1 MRTLYQNLLIG
12 WLALA
17 VLSLTMV
24 NGNLNEV
31 TEPIGQSSLVN
42 AAEVAAETTF
52 HHEEYHPLWVSEKIG
67 RSMIPRWNTIQW

>member
-1 MRTLYQNLLIG
+1 MRTLYQKLLIG

-17 VLSLTMV
+17 VLSLTLAT
-24 NGNLNEV
+24 GTLKKV
-31 TEPIGQSSLVN
+31 TEPGVQSSLVN
-42 AAEVAAETTF
+42 AAEAAAETTF